1 MAPEV
6 INSSNYTIKADVF
19 SFGIVLWE
27 ICSREPPY
35 KSYIFIILIFFIL
48 FQEILKKR

>member
-6 INSSNYTIKADVF
+6 INSNNYTVKADVF
-19 SFGIVLWE
+19 SYGIVLWE

-35 KSYIFIILIFFIL
+35 KSNFICFFNLIFLL
-48 FQEILKKR
+48 FLHFV